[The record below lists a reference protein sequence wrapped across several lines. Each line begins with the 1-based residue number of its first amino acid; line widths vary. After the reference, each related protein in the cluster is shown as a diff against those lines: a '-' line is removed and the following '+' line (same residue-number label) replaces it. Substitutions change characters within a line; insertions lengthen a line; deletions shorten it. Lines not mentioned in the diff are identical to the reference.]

1 MVKINTMQ
9 HLSDEASSI
18 TVDTSK
24 TVWKGNNAIVT
35 VQDALNSLKPIVVGD
50 VKATSSVY
58 GMVRLAKD
66 TDLEKGV
73 GSKTDVITGD
83 QLIKFNGKPLAD
95 YKIYGTARYSTSAE
109 TLAGTHETSAVNPKQ
124 LHDKLLKMTATTTTN
139 GMMKFSSE
147 SMVIPGV
154 NNDTAMTPKLV
165 KMAIDALDTS
175 VAIASES
182 NTGTVILANVK
193 TTLAGKVREGYG
205 ISPFSFVNSNGSL
218 TEFGTVRMA
227 SVTEA
232 YDASIKDKYAISPA
246 TFQNA
251 KATTAKRGTVHLAT
265 EAEVKSKTNAD
276 KAITPSSI
284 SYYTNMIESLN
295 KRLTDLT
302 NQDMTVYGVVPV
314 GGMIESFTIPNSNTG
329 FVLPDGRRLSRT
341 SYPVLFDAIGF
352 TYGGE
357 GDYFNLPDIRGLY
370 TRSTGKGSNI
380 KGALG
385 NVVGGGNVGTVQEQQ
400 VRKHKHISPF
410 AENRVSDAKFGRV
423 ERYGVSGVS
432 ARQDWDNY
440 QLYTND
446 GNNWVVNGFEGIPNP
461 DKIIGEETR
470 PWTMSVY
477 KLIRIK

>member
-18 TVDTSK
+18 TVDTTK
-24 TVWKGNNAIVT
+24 TVWKGNASIVT
-35 VQDALNSLKPIVVGD
+35 LQDALNTLKPIVVGD
-50 VKATSSVY
+50 VKATNAVY

-95 YKIYGTARYSTSAE
+95 YKTYGTARYSTGAE

-124 LHDKLLKMTATTTTN
+124 LEYKLSKTTATTMKN
-139 GMMKFSSE
+139 GMVKFSSE

-182 NTGTVILANVK
+182 NTGTVILSNVK
-193 TTLAGKVREGYG
+193 TTLAGKVREGYA

-246 TFQNA
+246 SFQNA

-265 EAEVKSKTNAD
+265 EAEVKAKTNAD
-276 KAITPSSI
+276 KAITPLSI
-284 SYYTNMIESLN
+284 SHYTKMIEDLN
-295 KRLTDLT
+295 KKLNDLLG
-302 NQDMTVYGVVPV
+302 QDSTVYGVVPV
-314 GGMIESFTIPNSNTG
+314 GGMIESFTIPNASTG
-329 FVLPDGRRLSRT
+329 FVIPDGRKLSKVT
-341 SYPVLFDAIGF
+341 YPVLFEAIGY
-352 TYGGE
+352 TYGGS
-357 GDYFNLPDIRGLY
+357 GNDFYLPDIRGLY

-385 NVVGGGNVGTVQEQQ
+385 NVVGGGSVGTIQEQQ
-400 VRKHKHISPF
+400 IMRHKHAGFGTAGHNDFEPPF
-410 AENRVSDAKFGRV
+410 GLSSNRRWKGASNSHHGSRA
-423 ERYGVSGVS
+423 Y
-432 ARQDWDNY
+432 
-440 QLYTND
+440 YTND
-446 GNNWVVNGFEGIPNP
+446 GTE
-461 DKIIGEETR
+461 DLIGNTSPINLPKLVGNENR